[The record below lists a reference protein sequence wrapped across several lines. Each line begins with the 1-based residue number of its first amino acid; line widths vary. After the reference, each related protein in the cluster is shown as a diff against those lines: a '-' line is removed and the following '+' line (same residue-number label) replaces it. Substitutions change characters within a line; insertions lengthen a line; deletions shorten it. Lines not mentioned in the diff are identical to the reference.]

1 MIDMLDIEIQ
11 PQTYKAIEQARPA
24 LVKWHEQL
32 GVTDPQDTALHTQ
45 IRNPINCVFT
55 APLISA
61 HTCEAILAEAQ
72 KHTFTPNAQEDQ
84 LRQMPE
90 VILRDVDFDWY
101 EQMLGFA
108 DEYLNP
114 LFESTIG
121 RRVETGTIQIA
132 NYNPVDKSQG
142 AWHYDASADISC
154 TIPLNTGQYEGGGTD
169 FWDYT
174 EVKHLPPQP
183 SGTAVWWPSY
193 NTMHRGCPVT
203 KGDRYLLVFWL
214 QSDPTERAQ
223 DRAWSGFNA

>member
-1 MIDMLDIEIQ
+1 MLDIEIQ

-72 KHTFTPNAQEDQ
+72 KHTFTPNAQEDT

-132 NYNPVDKSQG
+132 IFLFMIVPYKIIYHCLYNKCHLVKRWRVFSLPNQPAKENC
-142 AWHYDASADISC
+142 ATFSC
-154 TIPLNTGQYEGGGTD
+154 
-169 FWDYT
+169 
-174 EVKHLPPQP
+174 
-183 SGTAVWWPSY
+183 
-193 NTMHRGCPVT
+193 R
-203 KGDRYLLVFWL
+203 VF
-214 QSDPTERAQ
+214 
-223 DRAWSGFNA
+223 F

>member
-1 MIDMLDIEIQ
+1 
-11 PQTYKAIEQARPA
+11 
-24 LVKWHEQL
+24 
-32 GVTDPQDTALHTQ
+32 
-45 IRNPINCVFT
+45 
-55 APLISA
+55 
-61 HTCEAILAEAQ
+61 
-72 KHTFTPNAQEDQ
+72 
-84 LRQMPE
+84 MPE

-101 EQMLGFA
+101 EQMLHFA

-132 NYNPVDKSQG
+132 NYNPIDKQQG

-169 FWDYT
+169 FWDYC
-174 EVKHLPPQP
+174 EAKHLPPQP
-183 SGTAVWWPSY
+183 TGTAVWWPSY
-193 NTMHRGCPVT
+193 STMHRGCPVT
-203 KGDRYLLVFWL
+203 QGDRYLLVFWL